1 MKMIN
6 KYKTL
11 IILDW
16 DDTLFPT
23 TWITNKIDNYNLGD
37 IDKKYIGL
45 FSKLDLLLQELLYR
59 LLQCGK
65 VVIVTNATL
74 KWIIM
79 TLDMLPNTKKII
91 RQNIDVISAKD
102 MYQKKYTDVMLW
114 KKLTFRNIV
123 LNYFKQNK
131 YAENI
136 ISIGDASYE
145 FNALIELYNNSKK
158 QILKTV
164 RLLQHPTYDLLID
177 QLEVLIKSINKICD
191 INKHMDLKFEYSLQ

>member
-1 MKMIN
+1 MKRID

-79 TLDMLPNTKKII
+79 TLDILPNTKKII

-102 MYQKKYTDVMLW
+102 LYQKKYTDVMLW
-114 KKLTFRNIV
+114 KKLTFRYIV